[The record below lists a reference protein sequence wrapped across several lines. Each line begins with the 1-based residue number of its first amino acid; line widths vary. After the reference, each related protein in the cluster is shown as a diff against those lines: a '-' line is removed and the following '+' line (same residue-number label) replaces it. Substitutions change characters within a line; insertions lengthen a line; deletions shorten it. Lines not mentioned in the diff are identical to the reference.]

1 MATLDGKPAS
11 EVARADTATEGPAPD
26 APGGVPD
33 AYRQAS
39 ADVADRLGVLPGLG
53 LSTGQ
58 VRATAVWGANRLSE
72 PARRP
77 EWLKFLDQ
85 FRNWLIVILL
95 IAAVVAGA
103 IGDLRDAVV
112 ITVVLQ
118 VNAVLGYWQERRA
131 ESSLEALRRMLVPMA
146 KVRRDGT
153 EQVVGAQ
160 LLVPGDVVLLEA
172 GDRVPADGRLT
183 VAETVEADEAAL
195 TGESQPVAKSVTA
208 VDPTSTDPAP
218 LAERTS
224 MLFMNTALT
233 RGRAEMIVTATG
245 MRTEVGAIAEALR
258 TGTEPPSPLQVQLDS
273 LGRRLALLSG
283 VAVVAYALSAWV
295 RGEPLSDIALQAVA
309 LAVAAIPEGLPAV
322 LALTLALGVHRMARR
337 GAIVKRL
344 ASVESLGAATVVCSD
359 KTGTLT
365 LNEMTA
371 RTMWTGGRLYDVTG
385 EGYGTT
391 GTLRL
396 HGEHRTSPADALPD
410 GDDMSPPDDLRDA
423 VLPFALCNDA
433 HLTDGYFIGDPTEAA
448 LVALAAKAGVDADWT
463 RTGQPRVGELPFDGA
478 TKYMATFHTDPDGR
492 TRVHVKGAVDVLL
505 GMCTDVVT
513 PDGVRALDEGHRDEV
528 LAVTAG
534 FGGAGLRVLGAAT
547 ALLEGTPSTFT
558 PDVLPGLTLV
568 SIAGIADPPRPQAR
582 DAMALCRTAGVAVK
596 MITGDHADTA
606 AAIARE
612 LDIAGD
618 VVTGAELDRMTE
630 GQLAERVDDIGVFAR
645 VAPEHKVV
653 IVRALTDRGHIV
665 AMTGDGVNDA
675 AALKAAHIGVAMGV
689 TGTDVAKEA
698 ADMVLTDDD
707 FSTIVRAVREGRAI
721 YANIVKFVRFQLAT
735 NIGRDPHPAQRLPR
749 RTALPAH
756 RGPTAVDQHHHGR
769 SARDGPGRRPGP
781 RRCDAP
787 PAARPGRADPGRPP
801 PPRHRLGRRGH
812 GRGDRDTLRRR
823 PLVRRRGHRPDHGVH
838 HVRPVPAAQRAERP
852 LLLAGVIAADLW
864 DHERWH
870 MVAARHVAI
879 TREAGALSELPLALD
894 STAVVHV
901 FAGELAVA
909 ASLIE
914 EARTVSAAIGSN
926 QPPFGA
932 LALAAIRGREA
943 RTLIDA
949 TISESVPRGQG
960 LGVSVAY
967 SHHAVLCNGLAQ
979 YANAL
984 TAAQAAAAHQWEFGA
999 PRWGLAELIE
1009 AAVRGGAPELAPDAL
1024 EQLSETAQASGT
1036 DWALGIEARS
1046 RALLSEGDAAERL
1059 YREAIERLARTR
1071 VRVELARAHLVY
1083 GEWLRREN
1091 RRVDA
1096 RDQLGVAHD
1105 LFSRIGA
1112 EAFAERARGELQATG
1127 AKVRRHAVATPTAL
1141 TSQEAQ
1147 IARLAGE
1154 GLTNSEIGTQLFLSP
1169 HTVEWHLRKV
1179 FSKLGI
1185 SSRKEIRALRLE
1197 GEATSA

>member
-11 EVARADTATEGPAPD
+11 EVVRADTATEGPAPD
-26 APGGVPD
+26 ASEGVPD

-39 ADVADRLGVLPGLG
+39 AEVADRLGVLPGVG

-58 VRATAVWGANRLSE
+58 VAERTAVWGANRLSE

-103 IGDLRDAVV
+103 VGDLRDAVV

-118 VNAVLGYWQERRA
+118 INAVLGYWQERRA

-208 VDPTSTDPAP
+208 VDPTSADPAP

-233 RGRAEMIVTATG
+233 RGRAEMVVTATG

-273 LGRRLALLSG
+273 LGQRLALLSG
-283 VAVVAYALSAWV
+283 VAVLAYALSAWV
-295 RGEPLSDIALQAVA
+295 RGEPLSDIAPQAVA

-371 RTMWTGGRLYDVTG
+371 RTLWTGGRLYDVTG

-391 GTLRL
+391 GTLRI
-396 HGEHRTSPADALPD
+396 HGEDRASPADALP
-410 GDDMSPPDDLRDA
+410 GADDMSPPDELRDA

-448 LVALAAKAGVDADWT
+448 LVALAAKAGVDADCA
-463 RTGQPRVGELPFDGA
+463 RTEHPRLGELPFDGA

-505 GMCTDVVT
+505 GMCTDIVT
-513 PDGVRALDEGHRDEV
+513 QDGVRALDEGHRDEI
-528 LAVTAG
+528 LAVTAR

-547 ALLEGTPSTFT
+547 ALLGATPSTFT

-612 LDIAGD
+612 LDIAGE

-630 GQLAERVDDIGVFAR
+630 RQLAERVDDIGVFAR

-721 YANIVKFVRFQLAT
+721 YADIVKFVRFQLAT
-735 NIGRDPHPAQRLPR
+735 NIGAIL
-749 RTALPAH
+749 TLL
-756 RGPTAVDQHHHGR
+756 
-769 SARDGPGRRPGP
+769 SAS
-781 RRCDAP
+781 
-787 PAARPGRADPGRPP
+787 
-801 PPRHRLGRRGH
+801 
-812 GRGDRDTLRRR
+812 
-823 PLVRRRGHRPDHGVH
+823 
-838 HVRPVPAAQRAERP
+838 
-852 LLLAGVIAADLW
+852 LAG
-864 DHERWH
+864 
-870 MVAARHVAI
+870 
-879 TREAGALSELPLALD
+879 LP
-894 STAVVHV
+894 S
-901 FAGELAVA
+901 
-909 ASLIE
+909 
-914 EARTVSAAIGSN
+914 
-926 QPPFGA
+926 P
-932 LALAAIRGREA
+932 
-943 RTLIDA
+943 
-949 TISESVPRGQG
+949 
-960 LGVSVAY
+960 
-967 SHHAVLCNGLAQ
+967 
-979 YANAL
+979 L
-984 TAAQAAAAHQWEFGA
+984 TAAQLLWINIIMDGPPAMALAVDPARDDVMSRPPRDPGERILDARRLLAIGWAGAVMAAGTVTLF
-999 PRWGLAELIE
+999 
-1009 AAVRGGAPELAPDAL
+1009 AV
-1024 EQLSETAQASGT
+1024 
-1036 DWALGIEARS
+1036 ARS
-1046 RALLSEGDAAERL
+1046 
-1059 YREAIERLARTR
+1059 Y
-1071 VRVELARAHLVY
+1071 
-1083 GEWLRREN
+1083 
-1091 RRVDA
+1091 VDA
-1096 RDQLGVAHD
+1096 D
-1105 LFSRIGA
+1105 
-1112 EAFAERARGELQATG
+1112 
-1127 AKVRRHAVATPTAL
+1127 TAL
-1141 TSQEAQ
+1141 TMAFTTFVLFQPLNALS
-1147 IARLAGE
+1147 ARTDDGPLLGRYQLRNRALWLCLAGVVAVQVAVVQLPWA
-1154 GLTNSEIGTQLFLSP
+1154 GTVFGTVPLTLPQWALCLGTAS
-1169 HTVEWHLRKV
+1169 TVLLAEA
-1179 FSKLGI
+1179 
-1185 SSRKEIRALRLE
+1185 ALR
-1197 GEATSA
+1197 AARSAPRGH